1 MDLIT
6 LEEYKAYKKIGNPE
20 KDDVLQAI
28 ISSVSNLIKVY
39 CGRTFI
45 DYYSTPKTEIQ
56 TVKPGRTAIILEEIP
71 LGVISAVNNAG
82 TDITANITI
91 DTQMGVIFKSD
102 GGYFTPGTDIVSIT
116 YTGGFEETPA
126 DIKLAAFELTDYYAN
141 SEHTARK
148 TFGGTSVEYHPD
160 KNAWPYHIQSI
171 LDMYRDL

>member
-45 DYYSTPKTEIQ
+45 DHYAIPKEEIQ
-56 TVKPGRTAIILEEIP
+56 SVTAGRTALILEEIP
-71 LGVISAVNNAG
+71 LGVVSGVNNAG
-82 TDITANITI
+82 TDITSEIKI
-91 DTQMGVIFKSD
+91 DTQAGIIFKAD
-102 GGYFTPGTDIVSIT
+102 GGYFTPGTDIITIT
-116 YTGGFEETPA
+116 YTGGFAETPA

-148 TFGGTSVEYHPD
+148 SFGGSSIEYHPD
-160 KNAWPYHIQSI
+160 KNSWPYHIQSI